1 MGVPVRGPNNRRQNP
16 TDGLEVWITKVRVK
30 KNSFKRQRR
39 KNLRVEAVLT
49 SALVK
54 AEMLLRMKQQ
64 QRYQR
69 WQRIKTEL
77 FKADCNVCN
86 ITAVGDRSTEWDEK
100 TCEDLDSL
108 HSFMCLV
115 NEVKCPVQR
124 WTHGQ
129 FSIKYKFF
137 FLWYYWGIFS
147 FQSLHLRRH
156 VCRRST
162 SGVRW
167 QAMMSDLSL
176 GIISLVCNW

>member
-1 MGVPVRGPNNRRQNP
+1 MGVPVRGSNNRQQNQ
-16 TDGLEVWITKVRVK
+16 TDGLEVWISKVRVK

-54 AEMLLRMKQQ
+54 AVTLLRRKQQ

-69 WQRIKTEL
+69 WQRMKTEL
-77 FKADCNVCN
+77 FKADCN
-86 ITAVGDRSTEWDEK
+86 ITAVGDRSMEWDEK

-124 WTHGQ
+124 
-129 FSIKYKFF
+129 
-137 FLWYYWGIFS
+137 
-147 FQSLHLRRH
+147 
-156 VCRRST
+156 
-162 SGVRW
+162 
-167 QAMMSDLSL
+167 
-176 GIISLVCNW
+176 